1 MSSVAEE
8 ESPEEDRAGEESTG
22 ESNPHA
28 AWRMAVAQRAADAYT
43 ENPKLAALTVAGSV
57 GAGLADRFSDLEL
70 DCYWSQAPTDQD
82 RRNPVQILG
91 GKLIALWD
99 YDTDEEEWSEDYQLG
114 ELDVTVSNFVTGTI
128 DRWLDGV
135 TRHADSDPVK
145 HMRLAAIQR
154 SQPLAGQALIESW
167 QDRAASY
174 PDRLV
179 EIMVGHAL
187 DPTVLRGWSAREA
200 LVSRGDDLAVQ
211 DLLSRIGFAAAQA
224 VLALNRVYL
233 PHRQFKWQRHLLAG
247 LDLAPDAFTARLDQL
262 TSAPPAQALPTAEQ
276 LLADTVQLAEA
287 RTDADLTAF
296 RQELAEKRRALD
308 PPEGY
313 GQST

>member
-1 MSSVAEE
+1 MSSVPAE
-8 ESPEEDRAGEESTG
+8 DSTAD
-22 ESNPHA
+22 SNPHA

-82 RRNPVQILG
+82 RANPVQILG
-91 GKLIALWD
+91 GKLVALWD

-187 DPTVLRGWSAREA
+187 DPVALRGWATREA
-200 LVSRGDDLAVQ
+200 LVSRGDDLATQ
-211 DLLSRIGFAAAQA
+211 DLLSRIGFAAAQT

-233 PHRQFKWQRHLLAG
+233 PHRQFKWQRHLLSG
-247 LDLAPDAFTARLDQL
+247 LDLAPDDFTTRLDQL
-262 TSAPPAQALPTAEQ
+262 TSSPPAQALQTAER
-276 LLADTVQLAEA
+276 LLADTVQLAGTH
-287 RTDADLTAF
+287 TDADLTAF
-296 RQELAEKRRALD
+296 REELSAKRRKALD
-308 PPEGY
+308 PP
-313 GQST
+313 SR

>member
-8 ESPEEDRAGEESTG
+8 ESPEQDSAGEESTG

-167 QDRAASY
+167 QDRAASS

-179 EIMVGHAL
+179 GIMVGHAL
-187 DPTVLRGWSAREA
+187 DPVALRGWAAREA
-200 LVSRGDDLAVQ
+200 LVSRGDDLAAQ
-211 DLLSRIGFAAAQA
+211 ALLSRVGYAVAGT

-233 PHRQFKWQRHLLAG
+233 PHRQLKWQRHLLAG
-247 LDLAPDAFTARLDQL
+247 LAVAPDQLNDRLDAL
-262 TSAPPAQALPTAEQ
+262 TSRPAGDAIQAAEL
-276 LLADTVQLAEA
+276 LLADTVQLAE
-287 RTDADLTAF
+287 THSDADLADF
-296 RQELAEKRRALD
+296 RAELTEARPALD
-308 PPEGY
+308 PPGI
-313 GQST
+313 SR